1 MFLDDRFE
9 HFEELEEGFVPMD
22 HSLERANGG
31 TPNDSSQNA
40 SRAGE
45 AQWVYHEPLDAEQA
59 FSTLRMIKD
68 MTLFTSPLSQAQI
81 KAET

>member
-22 HSLERANGG
+22 NSLERANGG
-31 TPNDSSQNA
+31 NPNDSSQNA

-45 AQWVYHEPLDAEQA
+45 G
-59 FSTLRMIKD
+59 
-68 MTLFTSPLSQAQI
+68 
-81 KAET
+81 